1 MTYWAKA
8 LSTFDDPV
16 LKVKVS
22 GGPMQ
27 ESDTRHIFTGYENIF
42 KKKHILVVN
51 QGHLTWKVFSDKR

>member
-1 MTYWAKA
+1 MTYWAKV

-27 ESDTRHIFTGYENIF
+27 ESDTGYLTTGYEYIY
-42 KKKHILVVN
+42 IYIYIYI
-51 QGHLTWKVFSDKR
+51 